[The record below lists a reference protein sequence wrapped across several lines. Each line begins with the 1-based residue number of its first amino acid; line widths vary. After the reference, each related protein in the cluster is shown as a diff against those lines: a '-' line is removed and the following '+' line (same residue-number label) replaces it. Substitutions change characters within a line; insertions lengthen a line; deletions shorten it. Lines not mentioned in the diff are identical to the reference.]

1 MADKF
6 RFVPADQAEAENQQE
21 INLLVAAVKKA
32 KNAAQKDNAVAAL
45 WEKIVPDVRNGI
57 KSFNCSTEEK
67 KELEQQAYFK
77 LANSAEIWR
86 ESGAKFSTYFFM
98 VVKNLF
104 IDRAQNKK
112 RQNDL
117 AHSSA
122 YATHEIGRRSQDT
135 EMALAS
141 REVADKI
148 RNYAVAWISNGTL
161 RIEEALALGLRFAL
175 GAEFVKNLLVNFKD
189 VDSKIDRL
197 KNIRNIDLNNADLDV
212 EMDETSIA
220 DLLGYKS
227 QGAISKIIQRGINKI
242 SSILKI

>member
-6 RFVPADQAEAENQQE
+6 RFVPADQAEAKNQQE

-57 KSFNCSTEEK
+57 KSFNCSAEEK

-77 LANSAEIWR
+77 LANSAEFWHG
-86 ESGAKFSTYFFM
+86 SNSKFSTYFFV

-104 IDRAQNKK
+104 IDRARNKK

-117 AHSSA
+117 AHSPA

-135 EMALAS
+135 ERALAS
-141 REVADKI
+141 KEMADKI
-148 RNYAVAWISNGTL
+148 RNHAVAWISDGKL
-161 RIEEALALGLRFAL
+161 KLEEALALGLRFAL
-175 GAEFVKNLLVNFKD
+175 GAEFIKSLLVNFKD
-189 VDSKIDRL
+189 ADSKIDRL
-197 KNIRNIDLNNADLDV
+197 KNIRNIDLNNAGLDL
-212 EMDETSIA
+212 EMDEISIA
-220 DLLGYKS
+220 DLLGYS
-227 QGAISKIIQRGINKI
+227 QGAISSLIKKAIAKIKNE
-242 SSILKI
+242 LKI